1 MDAMRPLSP
10 AELTR
15 IIDRRGVCVTV
26 YAETGP
32 RAVLDDAIHEASL
45 LLRREAD
52 DATHT
57 AVLDWLRDAA
67 ADIRTR
73 VPGGAAIF
81 ATATDL
87 RVVPLESLPS
97 AASGGTQVRLDDRF
111 FVAPLLVD
119 LQSRIPVMVLALSQN
134 SVRLVDASADPPRIV
149 PVPGLPDSLRGFD
162 ALDLTNDRETLA
174 HLRTS
179 EEPTIRERQYA
190 HAIDRAIGEV
200 LDPAALLV
208 VAAAEPLA
216 GLFAESSSHDRLAR
230 PGIHGNA
237 DDMTPDEL
245 ARAALPSVER
255 ERETVRDREL
265 ARLAEF
271 PKRELVADRSAVILQ
286 AGRLGAIDTLYVDLD
301 RPDEAAYVDEAA
313 RAAYADDARIV
324 SAQASELP
332 ERGAAAAI
340 LRYPVQPEPSEAG

>member
-32 RAVLDDAIHEASL
+32 RAMLDDAIHEASL

-97 AASGGTQVRLDDRF
+97 AAGGAQVRLGDRF
-111 FVAPLLVD
+111 LVAPLLVD

-134 SVRLVDASADPPRIV
+134 SVRLVDASAEPPRIV

-162 ALDLTNDRETLA
+162 ALYLTNDRETLA

-208 VAAAEPLA
+208 IAAAEPLA

-324 SAQASELP
+324 SAHASELP
-332 ERGAAAAI
+332 ERAAAAAI